1 MLRILCAVIP
11 VLVIVLQV
19 IIDQPILW
27 LLMILFAV
35 LGLMFATVNFR
46 FRRNR
51 LSIVLLAANVCVFIY
66 CLILTIT
73 VWAN

>member
-46 FRRNR
+46 FRRNT
-51 LSIVLLAANVCVFIY
+51 LSIVLLAANACVFIY